1 LLLLNAQFLVP
12 FKIDLNQQIM
22 LTVATLFPGAIP
34 CVLLNGRL
42 DTVNSKRFEDALGE
56 LFDQHNRIVVDFSQC

>member
-1 LLLLNAQFLVP
+1 
-12 FKIDLNQQIM
+12 M